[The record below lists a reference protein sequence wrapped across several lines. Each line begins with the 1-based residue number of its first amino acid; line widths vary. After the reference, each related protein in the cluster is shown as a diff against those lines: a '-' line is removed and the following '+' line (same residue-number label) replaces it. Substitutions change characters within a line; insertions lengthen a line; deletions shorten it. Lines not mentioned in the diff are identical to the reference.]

1 MYTWAVVGSYVVVAV
16 VVGVVVAV
24 VVGVV
29 VVGVV
34 GVVVKLIKVQ
44 SPPFRVLIGWLGSF
58 FYHLVKKNQFSQ
70 RRRKKTRLI
79 NYSFTAWSNFPIL

>member
-16 VVGVVVAV
+16 VVGVVLI
-24 VVGVV
+24 GVV
-29 VVGVV
+29 VVGVDV
-34 GVVVKLIKVQ
+34 VVVKLIKVQ

-70 RRRKKTRLI
+70 RKRKKTRLI

>member
-16 VVGVVVAV
+16 VVAV

-29 VVGVV
+29 V
-34 GVVVKLIKVQ
+34 VVVKLIKVQ

-70 RRRKKTRLI
+70 RRRKKPASLI
-79 NYSFTAWSNFPIL
+79 IHLRHEVTFPLFRVSY